1 MLSCSNAATWAIFVP
16 FNVTVLLLWLVLAS
30 APVASNIELSSTD
43 TVRTSLPLAIPDKL
57 KPNSNTGPLSP
68 LMLVGELPGSVPV
81 PPLIAS
87 VKSPV
92 VRTPEVLLVANT
104 ASLNVTVI
112 VVL

>member
-1 MLSCSNAATWAIFVP
+1 M
-16 FNVTVLLLWLVLAS
+16 
-30 APVASNIELSSTD
+30 ASNIELSSTD
-43 TVRTSLPLAIPDKL
+43 MVRTSLPLAIPDKL

-68 LMLVGELPGSVPV
+68 LMLVGELLGSVPV

-92 VRTPEVLLVANT
+92 VRTPEVLLAANT